1 MARKARLTVFSRFL
15 IMMLVVGPLAFL
27 GASYYNGENGVE
39 TVKDLFN
46 QGGKESVIEK
56 TRTNRSEASDTEAD
70 DKATYKI
77 QKLEE
82 ALEYKQKRLDEMHKE
97 NEDLKQKIDELERQV
112 ANGTTSTSSS
122 SEGKSSTN

>member
-46 QGGKESVIEK
+46 QGGKESVTEK

-112 ANGTTSTSSS
+112 ANSTTSTSSS
-122 SEGKSSTN
+122 SDESSSNN

>member
-46 QGGKESVIEK
+46 PGGKESVTE
-56 TRTNRSEASDTEAD
+56 TRTNRSEANDTEAD

>member
-46 QGGKESVIEK
+46 QGGKESVTE

>member
-46 QGGKESVIEK
+46 QGGKDSVTE
-56 TRTNRSEASDTEAD
+56 TRTNRSEANDTEAD

-112 ANGTTSTSSS
+112 ANGTTSTNSSS
-122 SEGKSSTN
+122 DESSSNN

>member
-46 QGGKESVIEK
+46 QGGKESVTEK

>member
-46 QGGKESVIEK
+46 QGGKESVTE
-56 TRTNRSEASDTEAD
+56 TRTNRSEANDTEAD

-112 ANGTTSTSSS
+112 ANGTTSTNSSS
-122 SEGKSSTN
+122 DESSSNN